1 MRLRDDELGILDLT
15 SKVLGW
21 FIEQAKKDVQDY
33 NTRKLIREAC
43 SEQPSI
49 KIFAR
54 AKLKKD
60 YPNIYSELDVVK
72 T

>member
-1 MRLRDDELGILDLT
+1 MGILDLT
-15 SKVLGW
+15 SKALEW

-33 NTRKLIREAC
+33 NTRRLIREAF
-43 SEQPSI
+43 SDRPSVSI
-49 KIFAR
+49 LAR

-72 T
+72 V